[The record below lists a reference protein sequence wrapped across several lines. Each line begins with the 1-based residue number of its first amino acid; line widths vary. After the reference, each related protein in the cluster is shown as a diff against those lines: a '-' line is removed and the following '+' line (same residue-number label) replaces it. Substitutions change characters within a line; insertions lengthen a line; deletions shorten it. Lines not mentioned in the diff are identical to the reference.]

1 MSFARRIL
9 ALRHIALDLLPVISP
24 AWGRILLSRRQ
35 TVEFIRPFEVRSTA
49 PASVFLPALKRTPEG
64 PLVPDRQNGAV
75 IRFERDAVW
84 LLRTGQVLDDL
95 RIIPTGN
102 VVLNRKYHVD
112 LDFKPVRGLFKSH
125 RLAGSEEA
133 LIACWPHGWGSYY
146 EFVVY
151 IVAKLLRIEDALG
164 PEIWKQAK
172 LAYPRRVQPYERD
185 FLQAL
190 GIDEDR
196 VIDTRTFGGAVGASR
211 IVVANNHTRR
221 HPSPDDIHRLRRRFV
236 PRDGNASR
244 RLYISRAGTRRVV
257 NESELRPI
265 LDRHG
270 VEFIPDV
277 PRSLREQVDLFRQA
291 SLIIGPHGAAFTNI
305 IWSPPGTRLIE
316 LFGQTYYPPH
326 FQYLAEILEHRYACW
341 MDAGGSRQSNAT
353 RHDDL
358 YVDPVVFAR
367 LLESALVGAGS

>member
-1 MSFARRIL
+1 VV
-9 ALRHIALDLLPVISP
+9 LL
-24 AWGRILLSRRQ
+24 G
-35 TVEFIRPFEVRSTA
+35 TA
-49 PASVFLPALKRTPEG
+49 EAF
-64 PLVPDRQNGAV
+64 
-75 IRFERDAVW
+75 
-84 LLRTGQVLDDL
+84 DDL

-112 LDFKPVRGLFKSH
+112 LDFKPVRGLFESH

-151 IVAKLLRIEDALG
+151 IMTKLLRIEDALG

-172 LAYPRRVQPYERD
+172 LAYPRRFQPYERD

-190 GIDEDR
+190 GIVEDG

-211 IVVANNHTRR
+211 IVVATNHTRR
-221 HPSPDDIHRLRRRFV
+221 FPSPDDIDRLRRRFI
-236 PRDGNASR
+236 PQDGVASR

-265 LDRHG
+265 MDRHG
-270 VEFIPDV
+270 VEFVEDV
-277 PRSLREQVDLFRQA
+277 PRTVREQIDLFRHA

-305 IWSPPGTRLIE
+305 IWSPPGTRLFE
-316 LFGQTYYPPH
+316 LFGQSYHPPH
-326 FQYLAEILEHRYACW
+326 FQYLA
-341 MDAGGSRQSNAT
+341 
-353 RHDDL
+353 
-358 YVDPVVFAR
+358 
-367 LLESALVGAGS
+367 